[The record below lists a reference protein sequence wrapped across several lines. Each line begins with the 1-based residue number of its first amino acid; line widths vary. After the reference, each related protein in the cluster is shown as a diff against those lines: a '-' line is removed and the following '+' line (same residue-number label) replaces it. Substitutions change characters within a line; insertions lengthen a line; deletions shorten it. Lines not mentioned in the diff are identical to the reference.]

1 MNREEKSK
9 KILGISEIIVKIV
22 NDNTNIYDAKEQ
34 VADVLN
40 GIFTEYEKHIRNN

>member
-1 MNREEKSK
+1 MTKEKQK

-34 VADVLN
+34 VANVLS
-40 GIFTEYEKHIRNN
+40 GIFTEYEKQIRNN

>member
-1 MNREEKSK
+1 MTQKQK

-34 VADVLN
+34 VADVLT
-40 GIFTEYEKHIRNN
+40 GIFTEYEKQIRNN

>member
-1 MNREEKSK
+1 MTKEKQK

-34 VADVLN
+34 VANVLT
-40 GIFTEYEKHIRNN
+40 GIFTEYEKQIRNN